1 VPVQREQHAT
11 EHDRP
16 FRVER
21 GADCGHQVIGG
32 ARRMIITPDR
42 YGGAGPVEVAGFLVA
57 ESHGWPPV
65 MIIFSLVPPAIAGVT
80 SSQDLAG
87 A

>member
-1 VPVQREQHAT
+1 VPVQRKQHAT

-16 FRVER
+16 IRVER
-21 GADCGHQVIGG
+21 GTERGHQVIGG
-32 ARRMIITPDR
+32 ARRVTITPDR
-42 YGGAGPVEVAGFLVA
+42 HGGACPVQVAGFLVSV
-57 ESHGWPPV
+57 SHGWPPV

>member
-1 VPVQREQHAT
+1 VPVEREQHAM

-21 GADCGHQVIGG
+21 GADCRHQVIGG
-32 ARRMIITPDR
+32 TRRVAITPGR
-42 YGGAGPVEVAGFLVA
+42 HGSARPVQVAGFLVA
-57 ESHGWPPV
+57 ESHGLLPV
-65 MIIFSLVPPAIAGVT
+65 MIIFSLVPPAIADITGG
-80 SSQDLAG
+80 QNPAG